1 MRPEAYVSMLAS
13 CRESSLDNSSV
24 GVVPLGKP
32 VAEDKLR
39 SFKKVNVY
47 WNVSF
52 CKLSFHGYGYG
63 TSTISRSSGKPMDF
77 HSYIQLQTEP
87 LPPADRPVHR
97 VRWSLM
103 VWPLL
108 RDLQSGSSPV
118 CSYKFNAMML
128 QTGHQPCLI
137 SCEMDALA
145 SVH

>member
-1 MRPEAYVSMLAS
+1 MDMDMEHPQF
-13 CRESSLDNSSV
+13 
-24 GVVPLGKP
+24 LGHRGNP
-32 VAEDKLR
+32 WISTAI
-39 SFKKVNVY
+39 SN
-47 WNVSF
+47 
-52 CKLSFHGYGYG
+52 CKL
-63 TSTISRSSGKPMDF
+63 
-77 HSYIQLQTEP
+77 LQTDP